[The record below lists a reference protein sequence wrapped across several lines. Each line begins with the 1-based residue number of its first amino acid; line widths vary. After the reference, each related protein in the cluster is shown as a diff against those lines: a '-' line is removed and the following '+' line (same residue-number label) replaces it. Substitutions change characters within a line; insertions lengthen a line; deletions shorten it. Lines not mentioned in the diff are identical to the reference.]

1 MKVSASASRLGL
13 LAALVARPGSTQ
25 INIRPLELPLDTS
38 ASEPASEQ
46 APEQDL
52 NLTST
57 IDFLAGEVVQSYRWL
72 TLANPEHTSQSKKRK
87 NEANTSSNLN
97 STPKYID
104 YLVILLETG
113 EILIYSTLT
122 KEFINKISTDSPFS
136 AIDVISEPELNHT
149 YDYDIVTFHQQSSS
163 LKFFSSSSPR
173 LVKSVPFKKDAS
185 IQCILFNAAPE
196 LILAS
201 ATSLYVLDSN
211 HKIVSTIDIKSDESQ
226 GNVSKIA
233 LHGSNSSTAYI
244 TREDCKTIQVVDLAQ
259 NTVSQ
264 TLVAATTVNDFT
276 LIKAGK
282 ATVLAATL
290 INGSIELF
298 NITDVKTKSEE
309 SYAQLDIKGGAEVG
323 KFVTFLNSTSV
334 IVDQV
339 FKSVWYDNF
348 KIKITDFEFDDITAL
363 QSTVKINV
371 NTPDDEVFELGEDEE
386 LELEQEQEQQNEQQ
400 DQLIQETEQD
410 NEVHD
415 YTCEDLAS
423 LSSIVKPRLQSR
435 LDMEAPDCMDAT
447 FILSLACNVSFAKS
461 FIHTLT
467 VSESNNLL
475 SKCAYAVT
483 HLDAT
488 STSTTSS
495 KEFQTIHNIKEWIK
509 WTLIL
514 RGSVVTM
521 DEDCLGWLKLLHSEL
536 RQDAKLL
543 PNLVK
548 LTGKLALLKDQLQM
562 RSEMMNSGLGD
573 ASVSDNDHDD
583 HYDDDDADADA
594 LNGSVNGTSVVL
606 DGEGGYDDDDDDND
620 DDEVIVDAEDAD
632 SE

>member
-1 MKVSASASRLGL
+1 
-13 LAALVARPGSTQ
+13 
-25 INIRPLELPLDTS
+25 
-38 ASEPASEQ
+38 
-46 APEQDL
+46 
-52 NLTST
+52 
-57 IDFLAGEVVQSYRWL
+57 
-72 TLANPEHTSQSKKRK
+72 
-87 NEANTSSNLN
+87 
-97 STPKYID
+97 
-104 YLVILLETG
+104 
-113 EILIYSTLT
+113 
-122 KEFINKISTDSPFS
+122 
-136 AIDVISEPELNHT
+136 
-149 YDYDIVTFHQQSSS
+149 
-163 LKFFSSSSPR
+163 
-173 LVKSVPFKKDAS
+173 
-185 IQCILFNAAPE
+185 
-196 LILAS
+196 
-201 ATSLYVLDSN
+201 
-211 HKIVSTIDIKSDESQ
+211 
-226 GNVSKIA
+226 
-233 LHGSNSSTAYI
+233 
-244 TREDCKTIQVVDLAQ
+244 
-259 NTVSQ
+259 
-264 TLVAATTVNDFT
+264 
-276 LIKAGK
+276 
-282 ATVLAATL
+282 
-290 INGSIELF
+290 
-298 NITDVKTKSEE
+298 
-309 SYAQLDIKGGAEVG
+309 
-323 KFVTFLNSTSV
+323 
-334 IVDQV
+334 
-339 FKSVWYDNF
+339 
-348 KIKITDFEFDDITAL
+348 
-363 QSTVKINV
+363 
-371 NTPDDEVFELGEDEE
+371 VFELGEDEE
-386 LELEQEQEQQNEQQ
+386 LEQEQEQEQEEQNEQQ
-400 DQLIQETEQD
+400 DKLMQETEQD

-435 LDMEAPDCMDAT
+435 LDMEAPDCMDVT
-447 FILSLACNVSFAKS
+447 FIQSLACNVSFAKS

-583 HYDDDDADADA
+583 HDDDDDADADA

-620 DDEVIVDAEDAD
+620 DEEVIVDAEDAD
-632 SE
+632 SD